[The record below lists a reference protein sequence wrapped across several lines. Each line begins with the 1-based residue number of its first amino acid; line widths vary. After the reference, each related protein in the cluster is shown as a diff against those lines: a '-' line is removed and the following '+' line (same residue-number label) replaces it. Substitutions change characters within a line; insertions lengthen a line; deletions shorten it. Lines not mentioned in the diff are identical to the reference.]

1 MRAVIGVKK
10 LKLQKILPSPSGRG
24 QGEGLRICID
34 FHYAL
39 SRLRSARPSSWI
51 PNENPSL
58 VMSFRQEPCEL
69 PNCWPSSS
77 NANEK
82 SSVLNEFSRKV
93 NPTSVIH
100 NQMSRKLISNDQ
112 FPIRNHNTN
121 QESLVH
127 DWFSRI
133 GNEISAKLIRNAPL
147 LIRYLEN
154 PLAIV
159 IANDVSGKLIRNGH
173 S

>member
-1 MRAVIGVKK
+1 MPDVVLADVVAGF
-10 LKLQKILPSPSGRG
+10 SPRSSRG
-24 QGEGLRICID
+24 EFPDIRRSEVTEKLRICID

-39 SRLRSARPSSWI
+39 SRSRSARPSSRI

-58 VMSFRQEPCEL
+58 VMSFRREPCEL

-82 SSVLNEFSRKV
+82 SSVVNEFSRKV
-93 NPTSVIH
+93 IATSVIH
-100 NQMSRKLISNDQ
+100 NQMSRKLISNHQ
-112 FPIRNHNTN
+112 FRLEVHNTK

-133 GNEISAKLIRNAPL
+133 GNEMSAKLIRNAPF
-147 LIRYLEN
+147 LIRCLEN
-154 PLAIV
+154 SSAI
-159 IANDVSGKLIRNGH
+159 GH
-173 S
+173 CQ